1 MRILL
6 MLMTLFVIGT
16 FSVHAEPFISEKV
29 ENIDLKL
36 KEDEAAVS
44 FLGLTKG
51 EAILLQGPNDKNI
64 LVNAGG
70 KGSKAELEAWLS
82 LYGVKEISALI
93 LTNNGQ
99 EQSFDKLNQLIA
111 KYNIKEIITTR
122 EISNQLTGNLE
133 QIKQIS
139 ILPWGSGAK
148 KEILPQMTAEVQ
160 FSGHEK
166 EEGMDLTLQFFKH
179 TIFLMSSCSHQ
190 SEQILLKKNLK
201 DVNIFKLPL
210 YTKEDS
216 LSGKLIEYLNPQIAI
231 LFTEEK
237 QKLDRDILDDLH
249 DTWSEIY
256 LTKKQAATTIKLTKT
271 NYEVITIPI
280 IPEE

>member
-6 MLMTLFVIGT
+6 LLMTIFVTGT
-16 FSVHAEPFISEKV
+16 FSVQAEPFISEKV

-44 FLGLTKG
+44 FLGFTKG

-70 KGSKAELEAWLS
+70 KGTKAELEAWLS
-82 LYGVKEISALI
+82 LYGVKEISALF

-99 EQSFDKLNQLIA
+99 ELSFDKLNQLIA

-160 FSGHEK
+160 FSGHEQD
-166 EEGMDLTLQFFKH
+166 EGMDLTLQFFKH
-179 TIFLMSSCSHQ
+179 TIFLMSSFSHQ

-201 DVNIFKLPL
+201 DVNIFKLPH
-210 YTKEDS
+210 YTREDS
-216 LSGKLIEYLNPQIAI
+216 LSGKLIEYLNPQISI
-231 LFTEEK
+231 LFAEEK

-280 IPEE
+280 MPEE